1 MGART
6 SNKKTG
12 SGSGR
17 GTVTFDTVRRL
28 ALALPGVE
36 EYLCYGTPA
45 FRVGKKLLARLREDG
60 DTLVLKI
67 EDSRRELLLQVDPQ
81 TYFMEPHYLGY
92 PVVLLRLSRVKADSL
107 ARLIE
112 DGWRMLAPKR
122 LLAARAPPAS

>member
-6 SNKKTG
+6 SKKTG
-12 SGSGR
+12 SGSAR
-17 GTVTFDTVRRL
+17 GTVTFDTVRQL

-60 DTLVLKI
+60 ETLVLKI

-107 ARLIE
+107 ARLLE

>member
-1 MGART
+1 MGTRT
-6 SNKKTG
+6 SKKTG
-12 SGSGR
+12 SGSAR
-17 GTVTFDTVRRL
+17 GAVTFDTVRQL

-107 ARLIE
+107 ARLLE

-122 LLAARAPPAS
+122 LLAMRAPPAS

>member
-6 SNKKTG
+6 SKKTG
-12 SGSGR
+12 TKSAH
-17 GTVTFDTVRRL
+17 GTVTFDTVRQL

-60 DTLVLKI
+60 ETLVLKI

-107 ARLIE
+107 ARLLE

>member
-1 MGART
+1 MGAKT
-6 SNKKTG
+6 SAKTG
-12 SGSGR
+12 TRSGR
-17 GTVTFDTVRRL
+17 SMVSFDTAREL

-60 DTLVLKI
+60 DTLVVKI

-107 ARLIE
+107 ARLLE

-122 LLAARAPPAS
+122 LLAARTPPAS

>member
-1 MGART
+1 MGAKT
-6 SNKKTG
+6 SAKTG
-12 SGSGR
+12 PQSGR
-17 GTVTFDTVRRL
+17 STVSFDTARKF

-60 DTLVLKI
+60 DTLVVKI

-92 PVVLLRLSRVKADSL
+92 PVVLLRLSRVQADSL
-107 ARLIE
+107 ARLLD

-122 LLAARAPPAS
+122 LLAMRAPPAS